1 MYMRFIALLAAVM
14 AVASSAVAE
23 GNLPTVFIDTPGSKP
38 ADSRDKWVAD
48 CRLRVVS
55 PDGIVLFETK
65 SAEIKGRGHSTLAK
79 PKKPMAIRLGK
90 RTPLLGMAGGKRW
103 VLLADFMDHSRL
115 RNRLALAMARATCM
129 DWTPA
134 CRHVDV
140 VLNGRPQGCYLLAE
154 QVRVARGRVDI
165 DERRG
170 VLLEVDAYDDGDPRF
185 VTAVRR
191 LPVNVKSPSKP
202 SAAMVDSIRL
212 FLDEIEQNLY
222 SSPQNGRF
230 EPWRHMRLDTFAD
243 WWLVNE
249 MAQNA
254 EPNGP
259 RSCYMYRDAGGLLA
273 AGPVWDFD
281 LAFITVGLDGGGPPQ
296 PPRCREAHYRQR
308 LQPPRA
314 VVRPPAFRLVVC
326 CPRGLAVDSA
336 QAPLGRPGR
345 QPCALAARDRAVG
358 FGRRGPVARPRPG
371 PLRHLHHLP
380 RVGQQPAR
388 HIPSPF
394 RGHGQHCCGPAPP
407 VRRAL
412 TFVGLFVTPDKHRGL
427 KRTGSDGVRVQWHYS
442 RNCFR
447 S

>member
-48 CRLRVVS
+48 CSLRVVS

-230 EPWRHMRLDTFAD
+230 EPWPHMRLDTFAD

-281 LAFITVGLDGGGPPQ
+281 LAFITVGLDGGG
-296 PPRCREAHYRQR
+296 
-308 LQPPRA
+308 
-314 VVRPPAFRLVVC
+314 
-326 CPRGLAVDSA
+326 D
-336 QAPLGRPGR
+336 
-345 QPCALAARDRAVG
+345 
-358 FGRRGPVARPRPG
+358 
-371 PLRHLHHLP
+371 LR
-380 RVGQQPAR
+380 PAR
-388 HIPSPF
+388 LNRPDAVRLTTDS
-394 RGHGQHCCGPAPP
+394 
-407 VRRAL
+407 VYNRRAL
-412 TFVGLFVTPDKHRGL
+412 WYDRLLSDSSFVALVVSRWTALRPRWAALADSLVIWRREIEPSALADEALWRGQDPARFDTCTTFRASADNLRATYLRRFAAMDSIVAALRRQSGAR
-427 KRTGSDGVRVQWHYS
+427 
-442 RNCFR
+442 
-447 S
+447 